1 MHCPSRSSV
10 NWKDKSVTLKQESEI
25 PNGNTVTFTVSG
37 SGDLDFRFR
46 IPDWVAGTMSIAV
59 NGTKYNYKTVDEYA
73 QVTGSF
79 SDGDKIVLT
88 IPMEVKAY
96 NLPDKTS
103 VYGFKYG
110 PVVLSA
116 ELGKQNMATGSTGMN
131 VTIPKD
137 AIAPNQNIT
146 ISKAGQSITS
156 FMSEI
161 NDHLVKD
168 ANSLKFTL
176 NDTSQK
182 LTFTPHYLQYQQR
195 YGIYWNFQTNGTVVE
210 EKPPR
215 AKISNS
221 DTVQPGYGQYEND
234 GQHAMLEINTQGVTD
249 DSTYRYAKP
258 GGYFRYQMA
267 VDPDST
273 YNTLKITLRKSD
285 NG

>member
-1 MHCPSRSSV
+1 MESMAKLGDTIYMHSKDALYVNLYQSSSV
-10 NWKDKSVTLKQESEI
+10 NWKDKSVTIKQESEI

-116 ELGKQNMATGSTGMN
+116 ELGKPS
-131 VTIPKD
+131 
-137 AIAPNQNIT
+137 
-146 ISKAGQSITS
+146 
-156 FMSEI
+156 
-161 NDHLVKD
+161 
-168 ANSLKFTL
+168 
-176 NDTSQK
+176 
-182 LTFTPHYLQYQQR
+182 
-195 YGIYWNFQTNGTVVE
+195 
-210 EKPPR
+210 R
-215 AKISNS
+215 ALI
-221 DTVQPGYGQYEND
+221 
-234 GQHAMLEINTQGVTD
+234 LCII
-249 DSTYRYAKP
+249 
-258 GGYFRYQMA
+258 F
-267 VDPDST
+267 
-273 YNTLKITLRKSD
+273 
-285 NG
+285 